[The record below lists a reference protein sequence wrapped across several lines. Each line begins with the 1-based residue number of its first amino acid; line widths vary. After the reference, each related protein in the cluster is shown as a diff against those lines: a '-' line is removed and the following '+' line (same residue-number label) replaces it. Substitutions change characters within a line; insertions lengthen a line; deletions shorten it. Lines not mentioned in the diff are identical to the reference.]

1 MVCRR
6 YLYRWRRRIT
16 NAVIIYA
23 QLIAVS
29 GYNAAGGGGGTE
41 NAGLENAE
49 ANCRT
54 GKHGKS
60 MYGKPEFVALNSTR
74 WHLCL
79 CLAVG

>member
-54 GKHGKS
+54 GKHGK
-60 MYGKPEFVALNSTR
+60 KHA
-74 WHLCL
+74 WK
-79 CLAVG
+79 A